1 MFDSLFNTV
10 YTVADLTTY
19 IREIVESNDN
29 LQDVRVTGEVS
40 NMRRAASGHWYFT
53 LKDSNAQLKCVMW
66 RSSAERQTFI
76 PDDGDAIETHGRIGV
91 YDAQGVYQLYADSV
105 RPVGMGDLY
114 QQFEALKAK
123 LDAEGLFDP
132 ARKRPLPAF
141 PKQIGVVT
149 SPEAAAF
156 QDIQNVL
163 RRRFPLV
170 EIILSPSLVQ
180 GADAPPQIVKALDR
194 LNQHTDVDLILL
206 IRGGGSIEDLW
217 AFNDERVA
225 RAVVASRIPIVTG
238 VGHEIDFTIVD
249 FVSDLRAPTPSAAA
263 EIVTPNVDDLR
274 FNLRNIDDTLV
285 TVMDDR
291 LFTLRGNIDS
301 ARRTLGH
308 ISPESRIRNLRQRVD
323 DWNTRL
329 INRQQTRLGLL
340 RERLASKTAALNAAN
355 PRSILA
361 RGYAIVS
368 RSEDGERL
376 STAAGTKPGV
386 GITIQFQ
393 DGELKARVE
402 DKDTHERYT
411 RTLF

>member
-10 YTVADLTTY
+10 YSVADLTTY
-19 IREIVESNDN
+19 IREIVESNEN

-53 LKDSNAQLKCVMW
+53 LKDSSSQLKCVMW

-194 LNQHTDVDLILL
+194 LNQHTEVDLILL

-263 EIVTPNVDDLR
+263 EIATPNIDDLR
-274 FNLRNIDDTLV
+274 YTLRNIDDTLV

-291 LFTLRGNIDS
+291 LFTLRGNVDS

-361 RGYAIVS
+361 RGYAIVY

-376 STAAGTKPGV
+376 SSADVKPGV
-386 GITIQFQ
+386 GITVQFQ